1 MLYICLIKVCVCAQ
15 QQIEVYGKFAV
26 ECAIFSPDVE
36 YASPAER

>member
-1 MLYICLIKVCVCAQ
+1 MLYICLIKVCARA
-15 QQIEVYGKFAV
+15 QQIEAYGKFAV